1 MTGDNSKNIHLWRPA
16 EAAVSSWTV
25 EQRPFT
31 GHEAAVEDIQWSP
44 SEASVFSSCSTDK
57 TVRIWDIRAPPNKAC
72 MITVENA
79 HDMDVNVIRFVFPVI
94 LSIKLKYFFSW
105 NKKEPF
111 IVSGGDDGV
120 IKVWDLRRLQEKK
133 AVAQFKHHSGPI
145 TSVEWCPQDSS
156 VFAASGEDNQITQV
170 NS

>member
-16 EAAVSSWTV
+16 ETAVTSWSV

-44 SEASVFSSCSTDK
+44 SEESVFSSCSTDK

-79 HDMDVNVIRFVFPVI
+79 HDMDVNVIRSDFEI
-94 LSIKLKYFFSW
+94 IY
-105 NKKEPF
+105 
-111 IVSGGDDGV
+111 
-120 IKVWDLRRLQEKK
+120 QENNT
-133 AVAQFKHHSGPI
+133 VY
-145 TSVEWCPQDSS
+145 
-156 VFAASGEDNQITQV
+156 
-170 NS
+170 

>member
-1 MTGDNSKNIHLWRPA
+1 MRTIEFLPVFIGHLLTGDNSKNIHLWRPA
-16 EAAVSSWTV
+16 ETAVTSWSV

-79 HDMDVNVIRFVFPVI
+79 HDMDVNVIRSDFEI
-94 LSIKLKYFFSW
+94 IY
-105 NKKEPF
+105 
-111 IVSGGDDGV
+111 
-120 IKVWDLRRLQEKK
+120 QEK
-133 AVAQFKHHSGPI
+133 
-145 TSVEWCPQDSS
+145 
-156 VFAASGEDNQITQV
+156 
-170 NS
+170 